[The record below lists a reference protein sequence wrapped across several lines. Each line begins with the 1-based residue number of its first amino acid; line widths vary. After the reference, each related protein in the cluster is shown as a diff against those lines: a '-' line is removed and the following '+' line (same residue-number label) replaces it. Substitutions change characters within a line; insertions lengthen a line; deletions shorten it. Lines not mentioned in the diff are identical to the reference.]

1 MINSTKSKLQL
12 VGSAVSQRV
21 SKNLLK
27 FSKEK
32 FTVLQGSW
40 NNPMQQAGHLHKKQL
55 CEKDFEI
62 LIIV

>member
-1 MINSTKSKLQL
+1 MIKSVTSKLQL

-32 FTVLQGSW
+32 FIVLHVNW
-40 NNPMQQAGHLHKKQL
+40 NNPMQQAGRLHSKQL

>member
-1 MINSTKSKLQL
+1 MINNTKSKLQL
-12 VGSAVSQRV
+12 VGNAVSQRV
-21 SKNLLK
+21 SKNLLE

-32 FTVLQGSW
+32 FIVLQVSW
-40 NNPMQQAGHLHKKQL
+40 NNPMQQARRLHRKQL